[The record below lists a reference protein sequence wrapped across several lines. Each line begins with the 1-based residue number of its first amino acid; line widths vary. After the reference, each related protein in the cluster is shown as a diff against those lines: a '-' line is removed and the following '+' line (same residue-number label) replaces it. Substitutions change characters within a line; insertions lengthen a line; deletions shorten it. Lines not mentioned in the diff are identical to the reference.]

1 MTVVQDPTPLQRTDW
16 AALADEIGTDLRAG
30 AAERD
35 RTGEI
40 SIAAFERFRRSGIT
54 AALVPA
60 DAGGPGASPAE
71 MGSVLRHL
79 GRHDAATAVALS
91 MHSHLVA
98 TQAWRHRHGM
108 DAGAVFRKVADEH
121 AVLVSTGAS
130 DWDASNGAATRVDGG
145 YRVNATKA
153 PVSACEVGD
162 VVVTSVRFEAGPDEP
177 KVLHCSVPLRADGV
191 SILRTWDTLGLRA
204 TGSHTVVLD
213 DVFVPDAAVSMVRPA
228 DGWPP
233 ILNAVIGAALP
244 LILAAY
250 LGVADAAVEVA
261 RDAAGGR
268 TESHVHQLLGEMSN
282 AHVTAGDVV
291 DAMFRDADDL
301 RFEHTDAFAARNLAR
316 KTVAADALVATVRL
330 AVEAVGGVGYSRA
343 CELERHYR
351 DVLGVTFH
359 PLPRAK
365 QTRFTGRVA
374 AGLSPI

>member
-1 MTVVQDPTPLQRTDW
+1 VQDPTPLQRADW
-16 AALADEIGTDLRAG
+16 TALAEEVGADLQAG

-40 SIAAFERFRRSGIT
+40 SVAAFEQLRRSGIT

-60 DAGGPGASPAE
+60 DVGGPGVSHAG
-71 MGSVLRHL
+71 MGDLLRRL
-79 GRHDAATAVALS
+79 GRHDAATAVTLS

-98 TQAWRHRHGM
+98 TQVWRHRHGM
-108 DAGAVFRKVADEH
+108 DAGPVFHKVADER

-130 DWDASNGAATRVDGG
+130 DWDASNGTAARVDGG
-145 YRVNATKA
+145 YRVTATKA
-153 PVSACEVGD
+153 PVSGCEVGD
-162 VVVTSVRFEAGPDEP
+162 VAVTSVRFEGGPDGP
-177 KVLHCSVPLRADGV
+177 KVLHCSVPLTADGV
-191 SILRTWDTLGLRA
+191 SIVRTWDTLGLRA

-233 ILNAVIGAALP
+233 ILNAVVGAALP
-244 LILAAY
+244 LILSAY
-250 LGVADAAVEVA
+250 LGIADAAVEVA

-268 TESHVHQLLGEMSN
+268 TEPHVHQLLGEMSN

-301 RFEHTDAFAARNLAR
+301 RFDHTDAFAAHNLAR
-316 KTVAADALVATVRL
+316 KTVVADALVATVRL
-330 AVEAVGGVGYSRA
+330 AIETVGGVGYSRA
-343 CELERHYR
+343 CDLERHYR